1 MGTEIKC
8 KECGKVLNGGYYN
21 TLKGP
26 YCVECWEKKPMHIRK
41 QEEKIA
47 LSIYASIAKRLL
59 K

>member
-8 KECGKVLNGGYYN
+8 KDCGKVLNGGYYN
-21 TLKGP
+21 TPKGP

-47 LSIYASIAKRLL
+47 LSIYASIAKRL
-59 K
+59 